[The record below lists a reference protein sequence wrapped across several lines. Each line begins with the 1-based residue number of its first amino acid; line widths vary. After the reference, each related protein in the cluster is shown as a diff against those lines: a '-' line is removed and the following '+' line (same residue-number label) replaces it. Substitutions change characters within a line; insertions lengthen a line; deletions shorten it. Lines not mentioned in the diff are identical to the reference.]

1 MTPRP
6 TAMARAIEARE
17 FERVALYLATA
28 LARAARTAP
37 QGTIDDVLALLSAQD
52 ERMSDDR
59 RP

>member
-37 QGTIDDVLALLSAQD
+37 PGTIDDVLALLSVHDKKD
-52 ERMSDDR
+52 EQ
-59 RP
+59 